1 MSGRLFV
8 RDVQCDP
15 TPEACSASRMIERT
29 LIELEAGLKEIRRSP
44 TDDGVLCL
52 IVRRPAVD
60 QRESIETGQLDAED
74 GLVGDSW
81 RARGSKRTLDGS
93 ADPAA
98 QITIMNTR
106 LATLLAGSVEA
117 AAVAGD
123 QLYIDLDLSESALP
137 AGTRLTLGDAVVEV
151 SATPHTGCAKFGAR
165 FGPDALRFVSTAEG
179 RTMRLRGMNVR
190 VVQGGTIRVG
200 DRIGKF

>member
-1 MSGRLFV
+1 
-8 RDVQCDP
+8 
-15 TPEACSASRMIERT
+15 MIERT